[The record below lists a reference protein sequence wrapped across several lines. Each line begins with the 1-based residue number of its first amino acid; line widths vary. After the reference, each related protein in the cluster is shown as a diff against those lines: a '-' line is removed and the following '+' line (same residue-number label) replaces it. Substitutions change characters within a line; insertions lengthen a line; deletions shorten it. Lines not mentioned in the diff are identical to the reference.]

1 MQPPTPPDPERLD
14 ALGIRLLNAMLDAAD
29 PDVIGVKNWWDRAQ
43 AALQTGA
50 SAAVDFP
57 AMVSTMARKLTITW
71 ALPKEVAAEV
81 GRLRGELADPVLMAA
96 FRDHCRSNAVY
107 VTALARLER
116 DRRREAR
123 RATRA
128 EQDTII

>member
-1 MQPPTPPDPERLD
+1 MQPPTPPDPDQLD

-43 AALQTGA
+43 TALHTGA

-96 FRDHCRSNAVY
+96 FRDHCRGNAVY
-107 VTALARLER
+107 VAALARLER
-116 DRRREAR
+116 DAR
-123 RATRA
+123 RAARKATRA